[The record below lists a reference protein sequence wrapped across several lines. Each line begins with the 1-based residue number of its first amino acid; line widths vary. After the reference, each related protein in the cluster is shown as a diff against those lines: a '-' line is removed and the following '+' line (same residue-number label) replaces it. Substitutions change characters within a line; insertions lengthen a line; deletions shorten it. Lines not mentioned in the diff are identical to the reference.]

1 MKKILIVF
9 LLSSFFS
16 AKCNEKVL
24 EVIVIFKIDEEKVN
38 ITKDCE
44 IWFESNKEQKY
55 KLEYRSDKFVL
66 PRVPEKINTVDVF
79 FKYKDIL
86 LEFNQISVA
95 EIYTNEIIEWYFIID
110 KRPFLNNDTHDSEIK
125 EKQYFLIEH
134 NESGVGIKH
143 TNFIMN

>member
-44 IWFESNKEQKY
+44 IWFESKNEQKY
-55 KLEYRSDKFVL
+55 KLEYRNDKYVL
-66 PRVPEKINTVDVF
+66 PRLPEKIHTVDVF
-79 FKYKDIL
+79 FKYEDIL
-86 LEFNQISVA
+86 LEFNQISVT
-95 EIYTNEIIEWYFIID
+95 EIYTNEIIEWYFIVD
-110 KRPFLNNDTHDSEIK
+110 NKPFLDNDTHDSQIR
-125 EKQYFLIEH
+125 EKHYFLIEYD
-134 NESGVGIKH
+134 ESGIGIKH
-143 TNFIMN
+143 TNFIMD